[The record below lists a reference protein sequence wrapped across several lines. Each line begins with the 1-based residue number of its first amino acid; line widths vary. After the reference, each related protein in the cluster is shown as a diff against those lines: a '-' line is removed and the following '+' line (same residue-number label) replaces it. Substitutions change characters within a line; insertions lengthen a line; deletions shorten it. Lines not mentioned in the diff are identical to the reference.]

1 MNPLQSIRHMFIRI
15 LWSNQLWKTV

>member
-1 MNPLQSIRHMFIRI
+1 MFIRI